1 MATTVNNT
9 TVNTKLTIIF
19 DADINSSSTNDGP
32 ASGSGNT
39 ESDVYLDIDYK
50 GQILKGKK
58 LYKQNSIHLEKTI
71 EEAYRYSYKRF
82 ILKQ

>member
-1 MATTVNNT
+1 MD
-9 TVNTKLTIIF
+9 IF
-19 DADINSSSTNDGP
+19 KIQEACWYEKIYIVQRPSKRG
-32 ASGSGNT
+32 AK
-39 ESDVYLDIDYK
+39 SDVYLDIDYK

>member
-1 MATTVNNT
+1 MIEACWYEKIYIVQRPS
-9 TVNTKLTIIF
+9 KRG
-19 DADINSSSTNDGP
+19 AK
-32 ASGSGNT
+32 A
-39 ESDVYLDIDYK
+39 SDVYLDINVN
-50 GQILKGKK
+50 GQVLKGKK

>member
-1 MATTVNNT
+1 MQEACWYEKIYIVQRPSKRGAN
-9 TVNTKLTIIF
+9 
-19 DADINSSSTNDGP
+19 
-32 ASGSGNT
+32 
-39 ESDVYLDIDYK
+39 SDVYLDIDYK

>member
-1 MATTVNNT
+1 MQEACWYEKIYIVQRPS
-9 TVNTKLTIIF
+9 KRGGR
-19 DADINSSSTNDGP
+19 A
-32 ASGSGNT
+32 
-39 ESDVYLDIDYK
+39 SDVYLDISVK

-82 ILKQ
+82 ILGQ

>member
-1 MATTVNNT
+1 MQQSCWYEKIYIVQRPSARGA
-9 TVNTKLTIIF
+9 K
-19 DADINSSSTNDGP
+19 
-32 ASGSGNT
+32 
-39 ESDVYLDIDYK
+39 SDVYLDIDYK
-50 GQILKGKK
+50 GQMLKGKK

>member
-1 MATTVNNT
+1 MQEACWYEKIYIVQRPS
-9 TVNTKLTIIF
+9 KRGGR
-19 DADINSSSTNDGP
+19 A
-32 ASGSGNT
+32 
-39 ESDVYLDIDYK
+39 SDVYLDIDVN

-58 LYKQNSIHLEKTI
+58 LYKQNSIHLENTI